1 MNSTSEI
8 HAYHAARRAYTDQV
22 WEVNDANR
30 ILSRQADDVQA
41 LARKA
46 AAIAARD
53 AAWTV
58 LQAARANVTVA
69 AEAAY

>member
-22 WEVNDANR
+22 WIVNDSNR
-30 ILSRQADDVQA
+30 VLARQADDAQA
-41 LARKA
+41 LARRA

-58 LQAARANVTVA
+58 LEAARANVTVA
-69 AEAAY
+69 AEVAY